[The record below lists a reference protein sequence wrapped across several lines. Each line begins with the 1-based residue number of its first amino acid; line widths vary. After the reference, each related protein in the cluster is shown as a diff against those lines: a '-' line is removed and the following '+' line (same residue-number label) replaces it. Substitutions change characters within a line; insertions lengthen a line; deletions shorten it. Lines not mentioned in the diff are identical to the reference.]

1 MATNSITNIKSV
13 ILCKDTQISM
23 FKEHQPYIYR
33 CLELAKKGIFEALPN
48 PSVGAVIVYNG
59 LIIGEGFTS
68 KYGGPHAEVN
78 AINSVKNLELL
89 SKSILYVSLEPCSH
103 FGKTP
108 PCADLIIKMNIPKV
122 VIGIT
127 DPFSKVCGQ
136 GIAKLKHAGIE
147 VIVGVLE
154 DECKE
159 LNKRFLTLHQ
169 KQRPYIILKWAQTL
183 DGFIAPINSEN
194 HKVFWISN
202 SYSQQL
208 VHKWRSE
215 EVAFLVGTKT
225 VESDNPSLTTRS
237 WFGKNPLRIFIDRTG
252 NLAQSYSLKNQEA
265 KTLCFTENPNAINN
279 EHLIHIQIDFS
290 ENIIPQIC
298 ETLFQMQ
305 IASIVIE
312 GGLKTLQ
319 SFIDLDYWD
328 EARIFTSQNT
338 LIKGIKSPIL
348 NKYNKVFVQ
357 KLDSDILTIKY
368 H

>member
-1 MATNSITNIKSV
+1 MATSSITNIKSV

-23 FKEHQPYIYR
+23 FKEHYPYIYR
-33 CLELAKKGIFEALPN
+33 CLELAKNGIFEALPN
-48 PSVGAVIVYNG
+48 PSVGAVIVCND
-59 LIIGEGFTS
+59 LIIGEGATS

-78 AINSVKNLELL
+78 AINSVKSKNLL
-89 SKSILYVSLEPCSH
+89 SKSTLYVSLEPCSH

-136 GIAKLKHAGIE
+136 GITKLKQAGIE

-154 DECKE
+154 KECKE

-169 KQRPYIILKWAQTL
+169 KQRPYIILKWAQTY
-183 DGFIAPINSEN
+183 DGFIAPLNVEN

-215 EVAFLVGTKT
+215 EVAFLVGRKT
-225 VESDNPSLTTRS
+225 AESDNPSLTTRS
-237 WFGKNPLRIFIDRTG
+237 WFGKNPLRIFIDRTA
-252 NLAQSYSLKNQEA
+252 NLNQSYTLKSKDA
-265 KTLCFTENPNAINN
+265 KTLCFTENPKTKNDKHITY
-279 EHLIHIQIDFS
+279 IQIDFS

-298 ETLFQMQ
+298 KTLFEMQ
-305 IASIVIE
+305 IASVVIE

-319 SFIDLDYWD
+319 SFIDSDYWD
-328 EARIFTSQNT
+328 EARIFTSQNIIKQGIRSP
-338 LIKGIKSPIL
+338 LI
-348 NKYNKVFVQ
+348 NKYSKVISR
-357 KLDSDILTIKY
+357 KIDSDLLTIKY
-368 H
+368 R